1 MVAGW
6 PTTYY
11 ACIFTSQRTDVEHDL
26 YNYTSSQMVTL
37 AQSQP
42 GFLGVE
48 TVREE
53 GGLGITVSYW
63 TDRDAIKAWSEHAEH
78 KIAKQLGK
86 TDFYSW
92 YQIRIAK
99 VERENGF
106 GLDEL

>member
-11 ACIFTSQRTDVEHDL
+11 AVIFTSQRADVEHDL
-26 YNYTSSQMVTL
+26 YHYTSSQMVTL
-37 AQSQP
+37 AQKQP

-48 TVREE
+48 TVRED

-63 TDRDAIKAWSEHAEH
+63 TDREAIKAWSENAEH

-99 VERENGF
+99 IESENGF
-106 GLDEL
+106 GLDDL

>member
-63 TDRDAIKAWSEHAEH
+63 TDRRRHQGMVRACR
-78 KIAKQLGK
+78 
-86 TDFYSW
+86 T
-92 YQIRIAK
+92 
-99 VERENGF
+99 
-106 GLDEL
+106 